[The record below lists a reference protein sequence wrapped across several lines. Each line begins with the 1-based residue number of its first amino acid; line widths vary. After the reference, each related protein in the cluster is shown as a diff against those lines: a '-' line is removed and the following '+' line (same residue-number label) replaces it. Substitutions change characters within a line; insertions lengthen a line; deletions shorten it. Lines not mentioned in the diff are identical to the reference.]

1 MSRQGSWKNK
11 PVKAQWIST
20 MIRNTSNIKERQS
33 LTMKMGMLLYTKNV
47 LSLEELGKFFKACGW
62 DTAEL
67 YAMAQDPNHP
77 GHAKYKELLG

>member
-1 MSRQGSWKNK
+1 MSRQRSWKNK

-20 MIRNTSNIKERQS
+20 MIRNTPDIKQRHY
-33 LTMKMGMLLYTKNV
+33 LTMKMGMLLYTKKV
-47 LSLEELGKFFKACGW
+47 LSFEELGKFFAACGW
-62 DTAEL
+62 DMAEL